1 MINSDK
7 VTRVSSYFVVLIKSN
22 NIESSLKIKK
32 KIQTLKT
39 NILVTSDRIW
49 IKLYSL
55 DSPHQDESNGSIFI
69 QFWLLVTE
77 IFVFKVFVELYIKLL
92 TNQNCGLIA
101 ELRIIKVLRTLRIFR
116 LKIRK
121 WLQYLNLQLICN
133 SELQVPS
140 LLLIMLK

>member
-1 MINSDK
+1 M
-7 VTRVSSYFVVLIKSN
+7 KS
-22 NIESSLKIKK
+22 
-32 KIQTLKT
+32 IQTLKT
-39 NILVTSDRIW
+39 NISVTSDRIW

-77 IFVFKVFVELYIKLL
+77 IFVFKVFVKLYIKLL
-92 TNQNCGLIA
+92 TNQNYGLIA

-133 SELQVPS
+133 LELQVPS
-140 LLLIMLK
+140 LASGGLFLEIGDYFSFFFFSFTNFIFFFFLASL

>member
-1 MINSDK
+1 M
-7 VTRVSSYFVVLIKSN
+7 KS
-22 NIESSLKIKK
+22 
-32 KIQTLKT
+32 IQTLKT
-39 NILVTSDRIW
+39 NISVTSDRIL

-69 QFWLLVTE
+69 KFWLLVTE

-140 LLLIMLK
+140 LHMTKDCKNEKISLRYYNCQEERH